1 MYFYQTSNFIII
13 HIPLLSSEMFAKKNK
28 PSPSNPINLPL
39 QLRTIILAGN
49 ALKKWTKQAKNT
61 KQRVHI
67 LKEWIST

>member
-1 MYFYQTSNFIII
+1 
-13 HIPLLSSEMFAKKNK
+13 MFAKKNK